1 MTDVLADYASLYR
14 AAFADVGAPLMQKEA
29 NPLARGMNWF
39 VNKASRGGAG
49 SFLGDIGDGA
59 QAVKRVDDAA
69 AASKAAPQ
77 KAVQDASNAADDAA
91 RKADDAARKADDAA
105 RKADDATQKAPA
117 GAPPN
122 ANAADD
128 ATEEVVEEAG
138 RSGIGYLPAA
148 LGAGAIGGGA
158 YGLGRYQ
165 GQEIGEKNRN
175 LAFGAGM
182 ATGAVAPKLME
193 RASGVLNSI
202 GGSGRPPSRPQM
214 GYY

>member
-91 RKADDAARKADDAA
+91 RKADDA
-105 RKADDATQKAPA
+105 TQKAPA

-175 LAFGAGM
+175 LAFGAGI

>member
-77 KAVQDASNAADDAA
+77 KAVQDASNA
-91 RKADDAARKADDAA
+91 ADDAA